1 MKKYVLLIYVLAIS
15 CEQIVTNNNSESD
28 TAVSKEIAKDF
39 YEDLMKLDTLKIYDY
54 LDVAISKK
62 QMSDEINRKFK
73 DYGNVKSFEV
83 ISTETT
89 NTVRDS
95 FSQINYRVSVLVGYE
110 KGQCIE
116 KLGFKKINNDVPRLE
131 GYSFKEVLK

>member
-1 MKKYVLLIYVLAIS
+1 MKKYMLLIYVLAIS
-15 CEQIVTNNNSESD
+15 CEQIVTTNNSESD
-28 TAVSKEIAKDF
+28 TAVSKEITKDF
-39 YEDLMKLDTLKIYDY
+39 YEDLMKLDTLKIYNY
-54 LDVAISKK
+54 LDVSISKK
-62 QMSDEINRKFK
+62 QMYDEVNRKFK

>member
-1 MKKYVLLIYVLAIS
+1 MKKYMLLIYVLAIS
-15 CEQIVTNNNSESD
+15 CEQIVTTNNSESD
-28 TAVSKEIAKDF
+28 TAVSKEITKDF
-39 YEDLMKLDTLKIYDY
+39 YEDLMKLDTLKIYNY
-54 LDVAISKK
+54 LDVSISKK
-62 QMSDEINRKFK
+62 QIYDEVNRKFK

>member
-1 MKKYVLLIYVLAIS
+1 MKKYMLLIYVLAIS
-15 CEQIVTNNNSESD
+15 CEQIVTTNNSESD
-28 TAVSKEIAKDF
+28 TAVSKEITKDL
-39 YEDLMKLDTLKIYDY
+39 YEDLMKLDTLKIYNY
-54 LDVAISKK
+54 LDVSISKK
-62 QMSDEINRKFK
+62 QMYDEVNRKFK

-116 KLGFKKINNDVPRLE
+116 NLGFKKINNDVPRLE